1 MFTEGASSMFDK
13 AFAKMP
19 PLTISGVNTYAVEVP
34 MTFPLGTSAAIVKKA
49 PLLLV
54 DLETEDGI
62 TGRSYVFCYR
72 SSVPRAIDAVLR
84 DAVSVVTG
92 EPAIPLEIAAK
103 LSRRFALVGVASVV
117 RMALSALDTAIWD
130 ALAVAAGMPLAKLLG
145 ATPKPIPAYNSSGL
159 GLMSPEAAADEAE
172 KLLAGGFRSV
182 KLRLGHPTLE
192 QDLAV
197 TRAVRMRLPDSTE
210 LPVDYNQALSVAEA
224 IRRGRALESEGIAW
238 LEEPIRHDDYAGN
251 AAIARELVVPVQI
264 GENFNG
270 PEAMFEALAAG
281 ACDYVMP
288 DVARIGGVSGWIQAA
303 SVAAARRVEM
313 SSHLVPEI
321 SVHLLAATPTA
332 HYLEYVDWADAIL
345 EEPLR
350 IAGGYAQ
357 TPDRPG
363 IGLRWKPEAVKAL
376 ALDR

>member
-1 MFTEGASSMFDK
+1 MFDK
-13 AFAKMP
+13 SFAKAP
-19 PLTISGVNTYAVEVP
+19 CLKIRGVNTYAVEVP

-54 DLETEDGI
+54 DLETEEGI
-62 TGRSYVFCYR
+62 TGHSYVFCYR
-72 SSVPRAIDAVLR
+72 SSVPRAIDSMLR
-84 DAVSVVTG
+84 DAVSLVTG
-92 EPAIPLEIAAK
+92 EQAVPWEIAAR
-103 LSRRFALVGVASVV
+103 LCRRFALVGVASVT
-117 RMALSALDTAIWD
+117 RMALSAIDTAIWD
-130 ALAVAAGMPLAKLLG
+130 ALAVAAGVPLATLLG

-172 KLLAGGFRSV
+172 KLLVGGFRSV
-182 KLRLGHPTLE
+182 KLRLGYPTLE

-197 TRAVRMRLPDSTE
+197 TRAVRKRLPDTIE
-210 LPVDYNQALSVAEA
+210 LPVDYNQALTVAEA
-224 IRRGRALESEGIAW
+224 IRRGRVLQSEGIAW
-238 LEEPIRHDDYAGN
+238 LEEPIRHDDYAGS
-251 AAIARELVVPVQI
+251 AAIARELSVPVQI

-270 PEAMFEALAAG
+270 PEAMLEALSAG

-303 SVAAARRVEM
+303 GLASARRIEM

-350 IAGGYAQ
+350 IADGYAQ
-357 TPDRPG
+357 IPDRPG
-363 IGLRWKPEAVKAL
+363 IGLRWKPEAVKTL

>member
-1 MFTEGASSMFDK
+1 MR
-13 AFAKMP
+13 
-19 PLTISGVNTYAVEVP
+19 
-34 MTFPLGTSAAIVKKA
+34 FPLGTSAAIVNKA
-49 PLLLV
+49 PLLLI
-54 DLETEDGI
+54 DLETEEGI
-62 TGRSYVFCYR
+62 TGHSYVFCYR

-84 DAVSVVTG
+84 DAVSLVTG
-92 EPAIPLEIAAK
+92 EPAVPLAISAK
-103 LSRRFALVGVASVV
+103 LVRRFALVGVSSVV

-130 ALAVAAGMPLAKLLG
+130 ALAISVGMPLARLLG

-172 KLLAGGFRSV
+172 KLLEGGFRSI

-197 TRAVRMRLPDSTE
+197 TRAVRERLPNATE
-210 LPVDYNQALSVAEA
+210 LPVDYNQALTVAEA

-238 LEEPIRHDDYAGN
+238 LEEPIRHDDFAGN
-251 AAIARELVVPVQI
+251 AAIARALAVPVQI

-270 PEAMFEALAAG
+270 PEAMLEALTAG

-303 SVAAARRVEM
+303 ALAAARRVEM

-321 SVHLLAATPTA
+321 SVQLLAATPTA

-345 EEPLR
+345 EEPLV
-350 IAGGYAQ
+350 IENGHAIV
-357 TPDRPG
+357 PDRPG
-363 IGLRWKPEAVKAL
+363 IGLKWRMDAVETL